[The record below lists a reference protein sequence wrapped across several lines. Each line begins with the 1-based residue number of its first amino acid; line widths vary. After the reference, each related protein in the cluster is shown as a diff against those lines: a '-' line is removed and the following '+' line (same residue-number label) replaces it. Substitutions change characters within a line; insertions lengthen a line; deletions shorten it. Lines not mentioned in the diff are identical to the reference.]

1 MDKSIHD
8 LPIIGGFMNGAQT
21 NIEMLITLKPQVIF
35 TSGSGMIS
43 DFEQKM
49 QKIGI
54 RTINLKVNNLD
65 EMLDSIVIIGKE

>member
-1 MDKSIHD
+1 
-8 LPIIGGFMNGAQT
+8 
-21 NIEMLITLKPQVIF
+21 
-35 TSGSGMIS
+35 MIS

-65 EMLDSIVIIGKE
+65 EMLDSIVIIGKELDREQKH